1 MEEITIGCIKNTI
14 EYGLEHGEDKSTY
27 YKDLGM
33 DVMEASDHLS
43 LKFSKLIIGDLTE
56 DGACFS
62 SDLLDHMYVAL
73 YVELSYL
80 FLLLPER
87 FLEDWMTSITEAS
100 WDSPYVIY
108 NENWSRQPTVR
119 NSTLYELYCSGNLY
133 HNLYAY
139 SAYRAVSYTWRFY
152 AGGVS
157 SWETLFEGAM
167 LRKIQKLAYP
177 RDIHRELAEHFAITG
192 NEFQEYRGEILMSE
206 TYGDYPLHGEEG
218 DDSTKRFTMVE
229 SVIVISALLKQA
241 KINQADNTAIARL
254 ISQITGYNAE
264 NIRKRLNDPYQG
276 ADKVR
281 QHRMSRIM
289 PFITDLNNED
299 ISLIISQE
307 R

>member
-1 MEEITIGCIKNTI
+1 MDEITIGCIKNTI
-14 EYGLEHGEDKSTY
+14 EYGLEYGEDKSTY

-192 NEFQEYRGEILMSE
+192 NEFQEYRGEKLMPE
-206 TYGDYPLHGEEG
+206 TYGDQPLHGEEG
-218 DDSTKRFTMVE
+218 GDSTKRFTMVE
-229 SVIVISALLKQA
+229 SVIVITALLKQA

-264 NIRKRLNDPYQG
+264 NIRKRLSDPYQG
-276 ADKVR
+276 VDKVR